1 MLLEKQLEY
10 QRVTGHI
17 IYDEEP
23 DDASDAGLDS
33 DSDSDSHGGDDDALW
48 NVCALRGESAA
59 TATSKMSTW
68 LPRWLLFV
76 GQRSSESFWA
86 GLDHFVV
93 WRRFARLHAARC
105 STERRVLG
113 RSTIW
118 RSTRTSGSTPARR
131 PYFGSIRSGSHRA
144 WSSHFCTARLGLRGR
159 CAAAD
164 QFCCLHCIAVT
175 TIHQVLC
182 VRAGCCP
189 TRS

>member
-1 MLLEKQLEY
+1 MPPMLAWT
-10 QRVTGHI
+10 RTRTRTRTAVTMTRCGTCMLC
-17 IYDEEP
+17 
-23 DDASDAGLDS
+23 AGSL
-33 DSDSDSHGGDDDALW
+33 HLYT
-48 NVCALRGESAA
+48 A